1 MVLIFLAAALACTSV
16 ATDGDSIRLCSGERV
31 RLLGVDAP
39 ELSRCRPG
47 RVCALGDPIAS
58 RDNLRRLIDGK
69 ALKIE
74 RIAKDRYGRTIARV
88 RVNGR
93 DLSCAQLAGG
103 YATYKRQWD
112 NGLRIWKECGD
123 GR

>member
-1 MVLIFLAAALACTSV
+1 MILLAAALACAPV

-39 ELSRCRPG
+39 ELGGCHPRG
-47 RVCALGDPIAS
+47 RHCAPGDPIAS
-58 RDNLRRLIDGK
+58 RDNLRRLIEGK

-103 YATYKRQWD
+103 FAIYRRDWD
-112 NGLRIWKECGD
+112 NGLRIWKECG
-123 GR
+123 R